1 MGILEKMTNAPK
13 TNWVSEGFSKT
24 EVKTMVEL
32 AKKSAQIERVR
43 IEKEMNQQKL
53 TENMR
58 ATKEM

>member
-1 MGILEKMTNAPK
+1 MTNAPK